1 MALMIEIAGW
11 VGSVLIL
18 LSYLLLTTGR
28 LTAHSPSYQ
37 WMNVVGAAGFVANG
51 LWNQAYP
58 SAALNI
64 VWIGIGATALYRLYR
79 IKHKANT

>member
-11 VGSVLIL
+11 IGSVLIL
-18 LSYLLLTTGR
+18 LSYLLLTTGKF
-28 LTAHSPSYQ
+28 TAKSPLYQ

-64 VWIGIGATALYRLYR
+64 VWIGIGAVALYRLHR
-79 IKHKANT
+79 AKQNS